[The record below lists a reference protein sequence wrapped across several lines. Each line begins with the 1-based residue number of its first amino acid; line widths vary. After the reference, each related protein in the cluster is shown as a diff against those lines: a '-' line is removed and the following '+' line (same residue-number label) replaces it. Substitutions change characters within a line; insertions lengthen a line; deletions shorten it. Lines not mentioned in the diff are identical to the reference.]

1 MGYILRQLSC
11 ILFILR
17 HIVTFCASYELYTTN
32 NAAYIYLAF
41 RNYTCWTYT
50 FVFHRTEMLYFHWFK
65 NKTWLPNLV
74 FFVRLVRL
82 LFGNKADVQPTH
94 LDMSFYFKIHK
105 PCTVQGFLFGF
116 VVLWNDIT
124 WLCLE
129 QNKTTASI
137 YVQTSAGENVNVW
150 IKQKKHWNWT
160 RMQP

>member
-74 FFVRLVRL
+74 FLSDWCDYYSAIRPMFSPLISTCHFILKYINRVRYRVFYLDL
-82 LFGNKADVQPTH
+82 L
-94 LDMSFYFKIHK
+94 SFEMISLGCVWSRIKRQRRYMFK
-105 PCTVQGFLFGF
+105 PLRG
-116 VVLWNDIT
+116 
-124 WLCLE
+124 
-129 QNKTTASI
+129 KT
-137 YVQTSAGENVNVW
+137 
-150 IKQKKHWNWT
+150 
-160 RMQP
+160 